1 VLSAVPAG
9 SAAGTLTAPVP
20 AWQARAVASDLDED
34 FSSYVAA
41 RQQALLRTAYVLTGD
56 LHSAED
62 LLQTA
67 LAKAYL
73 SWGKLRDPRAADGYV
88 RTIMV
93 NEHTSWWRRAWRRR
107 EQSTDDLPEPRAD
120 GGSAAAGF
128 GGATVDQT
136 QLAGERDAMWTLVQS
151 LPPKQ
156 KAAVVLRFYEDMS
169 EAETARILGVSVG
182 TVKSQTSRAVAHLR
196 ERMTAA
202 DANAG

>member
-1 VLSAVPAG
+1 
-9 SAAGTLTAPVP
+9 
-20 AWQARAVASDLDED
+20 VASDLDED

-88 RTIMV
+88 RSIMV

-107 EQSTDDLPEPRAD
+107 EQTTDDTPEPRPD

-128 GGATVDQT
+128 GNVSVDQT
-136 QLAGERDAMWTLVQS
+136 QLAAERDAMWTLVQS

-156 KAAVVLRFYEDMS
+156 KAAVVLRFYEDLS
-169 EAETARILGVSVG
+169 EAETARVLGVSVG

-196 ERMTAA
+196 ERLGSA
-202 DANAG
+202 DANAGR

>member
-1 VLSAVPAG
+1 MQSALQAAPAG
-9 SAAGTLTAPVP
+9 GSLTAQAP

-41 RQQALLRTAYVLTGD
+41 RQQALLRTAYVLTGE
-56 LHSAED
+56 LQSAED

-107 EQSTDDLPEPRAD
+107 EQSTDDLPEPRPD

-128 GGATVDQT
+128 GIASVDQT

-156 KAAVVLRFYEDMS
+156 KAAVVLRFYEDLS

-182 TVKSQTSRAVAHLR
+182 TVKSQTSRALASLR
-196 ERMTAA
+196 QRMSLA
-202 DANAG
+202 DSDGG